1 MDKPKLIVKAK
12 PAMRVKVK
20 KIVSIRPDDYEK
32 LKNLPSI
39 NGLELV
45 GSLTSDELKLLSA
58 VLANYKEKSLPEL
71 PQESNYLLVM
81 GESKKY
87 RVSLKDL
94 YAAISAVD
102 TGSKIIL
109 DGEGDLEIALR
120 GDVFYQIGSKYT
132 SLSISFTKAEN
143 GRVNEYNGKFK
154 TGDSV
159 PTVTF
164 PAGIAW
170 VGEGFP
176 ELEANKTYQF
186 SVLNNVG
193 VVVAV

>member
-12 PAMRVKVK
+12 PVMRVKVK

-71 PQESNYLLVM
+71 PQGSNYILVM
-81 GESKKY
+81 GESETY

-132 SLSISFTKAEN
+132 SLSISFAKAES
-143 GRVNEYNGKFK
+143 GRVNEYNGEFK
-154 TGDSV
+154 TGASV

-164 PAGIAW
+164 PAGIVW